1 MKTVLLSA
9 SFIILLL
16 AYFLPVA
23 MSLFRVPQLSLALD
37 EARAVEKLVK
47 RQKVMEET
55 IETLQSDVGVST
67 VRVLGTETQQFALQS
82 SVSGLDSRL
91 SGNITTLQSQ
101 STLATNRM
109 NALEDDQMAYADDLA
124 ALTATVSDHSQAIP
138 LLESQ
143 TAELDAT
150 TTATDTFVQTLDN
163 RLGVNETLAAQHTV
177 TLANHSTSFVN
188 QLGLITTLQSEVTE
202 VDSRLSSAV
211 ELLQTGAVLATTRLD
226 GQEVILD
233 SHTSELT
240 DLTTTV
246 TGHTESLSDLELSLS
261 TLATSTDT
269 SVISLESAVNTLTTQ
284 QGIHQ
289 ASLSSQAVSLA
300 NLQSQTS
307 LLAADHGTLEGTVAT
322 LEGNVSDI
330 TNQLSAVETT
340 VEGHTTSI
348 AGHLALLTE
357 LTALADGMDQSI
369 GNINT
374 TLTTMNQSIGNI
386 NTTLTTAVEDI
397 SIIEDDVANLALA
410 DTALEARVAAA
421 ETAIV
426 ELDGTSDGILVTQG
440 DHEDRI
446 VNAETS
452 ISSISTDLTN
462 VTSTVNTLG
471 TNLTSVTNSV
481 NSIDTQVGDLLT
493 RIGGV
498 ELTLPGLD
506 QTLAVD
512 LLNLAVADLETGQN
526 AQDSRLTDLET
537 DMGTTTAALTTHQST
552 LDDLQV
558 DISTLNTTVS
568 ALPGLDTRLSA
579 VENEVS
585 LAELSITELETEQVA
600 LGGRV
605 TTVESDLTTLTS
617 TVSSQSTALTTLDGR
632 CTTLESDVA
641 TLQASGG
648 GGGGGSSFE
657 APDPTQLLY
666 VYHEGYNR
674 EINGPVDAALPPA
687 QSYDLSNTL
696 PCTAL
701 FPSSTWVDTGHLN
714 ASKEFIGKGLY
725 CATASFHLT
734 GMASPASLTTFQHR
748 FRLTSP
754 GVTLTTAYMGPAYR
768 AADTTQKEYCVTIGP
783 FYFQIAENQG
793 AELVIDS
800 IAKFTTAGLSAT
812 ILASRICIT
821 QLSIAGFYPATIPAG
836 LGPLTLLPTLPTY
849 TNQGSLIFPASF
861 TGMYTTM
868 AGLFVHDTTITL
880 NSGMSGVAWRDVPN
894 GYEVKVSSY
903 ITNPAGSVIWG
914 VYELFDNS
922 SATCWNPGG
931 PYGNRPYYDE
941 GVEKVCYLQE
951 PYSSN
956 GSVYQGG
963 GGPGQYQSTPYSG
976 GTADGEFVQWKF
988 PFYAAFT
995 TLGIKAR
1002 DAALTR
1008 APKNCSVLGSND
1020 EVTWSL
1026 LGTLAYTGFG
1036 TNAWQSKSLTPGT
1049 FHRYI
1054 RVVFHSTQGAQVLN
1068 PSQLQ
1073 LTFDA
1078 YTQD

>member
-1 MKTVLLSA
+1 
-9 SFIILLL
+9 
-16 AYFLPVA
+16 
-23 MSLFRVPQLSLALD
+23 MSLFRVPQLSQASD

-55 IETLQSDVGVST
+55 IETLQADVGVST

-82 SVSGLDSRL
+82 TVSGLDSRL

-124 ALTATVSDHSQAIP
+124 ALAATVTDHSQALP

-143 TAELDAT
+143 TTELEAT
-150 TTATDTFVQTLDN
+150 TTATDAFVQTLDN

-177 TLANHSTSFVN
+177 TLNNHSASFVN
-188 QLGLITTLQSEVTE
+188 QLGLITTLQSDVTE

-211 ELLQTGAVLATTRLD
+211 ELLETGAVLATTRLN
-226 GQEVILD
+226 GQEVILG
-233 SHTSELT
+233 SHTSNLA
-240 DLTTTV
+240 DLSTTV
-246 TGHTESLSDLELSLS
+246 TGHTQSLSDLDLSLS

-289 ASLSSQAVSLA
+289 ASLSTQAASLA
-300 NLQSQTS
+300 SLQSQTS
-307 LLAADHGTLEGTVAT
+307 LLAADHGTLAGTVAT
-322 LEGNVSDI
+322 LEGNVSNV
-330 TNQLSAVETT
+330 TGQLSAVETT
-340 VEGHTTSI
+340 VETHTASITS
-348 AGHLALLTE
+348 HLALLTE
-357 LTALADGMDQSI
+357 LTDLANAMD
-369 GNINT
+369 T
-374 TLTTMNQSIGNI
+374 TIETM

-397 SIIEDDVANLALA
+397 AIIEDDVSNLALA
-410 DTALEARVAAA
+410 DTALETRVAAA

-426 ELDGTSDGILVTQG
+426 ELDETSDGLLVTQG

-452 ISSISTDLTN
+452 ISSISTNLTN
-462 VTSTVNTLG
+462 VTSTVTTLS

-481 NSIDTQVGDLLT
+481 NSIDTQVGDLLA

-512 LLNLAVADLETGQN
+512 LLNFAVTDLETGQN
-526 AQDSRLTDLET
+526 AQDSRLTELET
-537 DMGTTTAALTTHQST
+537 DMGTTTAAIATQTST
-552 LDDLQV
+552 LADIQV

-568 ALPGLDTRLSA
+568 ALSGLDTRLSA

-585 LAELSITELETEQVA
+585 LAELGITELETEQVA

-605 TTVESDLTTLTS
+605 TTAETDLATLTS

-648 GGGGGSSFE
+648 GGGGSGSTFE
-657 APDPTQLLY
+657 VPDPTQLLY

-674 EINGPVDAALPPA
+674 EINGPADNALPPA
-687 QSYDLSNTL
+687 VTYDLSNTL
-696 PCTAL
+696 PCTTL

-714 ASKEFIGKGLY
+714 ASKQLIGKGLY

-734 GMASPASLTTFQHR
+734 GMVSPASLQTFQHR

-754 GVTLTTAYMGPAYR
+754 GFALTTAYMGHAYR
-768 AADTTQKEYCVTIGP
+768 TADTTQNEYCVTIGP
-783 FYFQIAENQG
+783 FYFQITENQS
-793 AELVIDS
+793 AELTIDS
-800 IAKFTTAGLSAT
+800 IAKFTTAGLAAT
-812 ILASRICIT
+812 VLASRICIT
-821 QLSIAGFYPATIPAG
+821 QLSIAGLYPATIPAG

-861 TGMYTTM
+861 TGMYAVM

-903 ITNPAGSVIWG
+903 ITNPDGSIIWG
-914 VYELFDNS
+914 VHEMFDNS
-922 SATCWNPGG
+922 SVTCWNPGG
-931 PYGNRPYYDE
+931 PYGGRPYYVN
-941 GVEKVCYLQE
+941 GVLKDCYLQE

-963 GGPGQYQSTPYSG
+963 GGAGQYHSTPHASG
-976 GTADGEFVQWKF
+976 SADGEYVQWKF

-1020 EVTWSL
+1020 EVTWTL
-1026 LGTLAYTGFG
+1026 LGTLLYSGFG
-1036 TNAWQSKSLTPGT
+1036 TNAWQNRSLTVGS

-1054 RVVFHSTQGAQVLN
+1054 RVVFHNTQGSQVLN

-1073 LTFDA
+1073 LTFNA